1 MKSDSLFLQ
10 LKKLRTAGYI
20 LSVSRRKEVMRELQI
35 PQIREFIK
43 NIEEIKKCKLTGWA
57 LTELWKMFW
66 NINYSEKEV

>member
-43 NIEEIKKCKLTGWA
+43 NTEEIKKCKLTG
-57 LTELWKMFW
+57 
-66 NINYSEKEV
+66 